1 MPLTNEQKKQYK
13 SIGHHLKPVLIVSEN
28 GLTEGVQAELE
39 RALSDHELIKVQL
52 RLTERDERK
61 AVTDELCRLGNC
73 ELVQSIGKMA
83 LVNRKNPKA
92 NKQISNNHRY
102 KARARIDTEPLT
114 APARGRTEA
123 PVAARIA
130 RSPGN

>member
-28 GLTEGVQAELE
+28 GLTEGVQAELD

-52 RLTERDERK
+52 RITEREDRR
-61 AVTDELCRLGNC
+61 AVTEELCKIGNC

-83 LVNRKNPKA
+83 LIYRKNPKV
-92 NKQISNNHRY
+92 NKQLSNVHRFQ
-102 KARARIDTEPLT
+102 
-114 APARGRTEA
+114 G
-123 PVAARIA
+123 
-130 RSPGN
+130 

>member
-13 SIGHHLKPVLIVSEN
+13 SIGHHLKPVLIVAEN

-52 RLTERDERK
+52 RLTERDDRK
-61 AVTDELCRLGNC
+61 AITDELCKVGNC

-83 LVNRKNPKA
+83 LVYRKNPKV
-92 NKQISNNHRY
+92 NKQLSNVHRHQ
-102 KARARIDTEPLT
+102 A
-114 APARGRTEA
+114 
-123 PVAARIA
+123 
-130 RSPGN
+130 